1 MGAARHLALLPD
13 LTAQTIPWPIP
24 FADGIPLLLALRG
37 RRVVMLASGDPFWFG
52 AGTSVTRHLAAGEW
66 QALPAPSTF
75 SRAASRLGW
84 PLEDTVCLGLHAAP
98 LTRLRPHLAPG
109 TRLIVLLRDGA
120 AVSELAAYLVAQGT
134 GATQMTVMEAL
145 GGPRER
151 VRRLPAAG
159 FALTDIAHP
168 VAVALEPAG
177 EAAVP
182 HRASGQ
188 PDSLFDHDGQITK
201 RPVRALTLS
210 ALAPRPGERLWD
222 IGAGSGSIAIEWLL
236 AHPACQA
243 VAIEA
248 DAGRAD
254 RLRAN
259 ADRLGM
265 DRLVLVRGRAPEALA
280 GLPAPDAVFIGGGL
294 SAALLA
300 TLWQVLPPGCR
311 LVANAVTLE
320 SEALLT
326 QAQADHGGSLLRI
339 ELAEAAPLGARRG
352 WKASYPVVQWSVLR

>member
-1 MGAARHLALLPD
+1 
-13 LTAQTIPWPIP
+13 
-24 FADGIPLLLALRG
+24 
-37 RRVVMLASGDPFWFG
+37 
-52 AGTSVTRHLAAGEW
+52 
-66 QALPAPSTF
+66 
-75 SRAASRLGW
+75 
-84 PLEDTVCLGLHAAP
+84 
-98 LTRLRPHLAPG
+98 
-109 TRLIVLLRDGA
+109 
-120 AVSELAAYLVAQGT
+120 
-134 GATQMTVMEAL
+134 
-145 GGPRER
+145 
-151 VRRLPAAG
+151 
-159 FALTDIAHP
+159 
-168 VAVALEPAG
+168 
-177 EAAVP
+177 VP
-182 HRASGQ
+182 HCASGQ

-201 RPVRALTLS
+201 RPLRALTLS
-210 ALAPRPGERLWD
+210 ALAPRPRERLWD

-248 DAGRAD
+248 DAGRAG

-265 DRLVLVRGRAPEALA
+265 DRLVLVHGRAPEALA
-280 GLPAPDAVFIGGGL
+280 GLSAPDAVFVGGGL

-320 SEALLT
+320 SEALLG
-326 QAQADHGGSLLRI
+326 QAQAIHGGSLLRI